1 MLRSWI
7 FFCLCSLFVTSCAK
21 QNFRSPKLHKDKGL
35 EQSQTLV
42 HTVKYPGETLA
53 FIAEWYTGSMANW
66 REIAKFNP
74 GLNPNLI
81 RLGDQIKIPSHLVKR
96 TDPLPKPR
104 SQRVESKQPSLQ
116 PEQGKES
123 QSPLPKQTEQLK
135 KVEESKIKSPT
146 SIERDNKELNNNQT
160 SKAISADNQ
169 PKTETSDPK
178 NQPEEK
184 DSRERIRKELLK
196 ELLE

>member
-1 MLRSWI
+1 
-7 FFCLCSLFVTSCAK
+7 
-21 QNFRSPKLHKDKGL
+21 L

-53 FIAEWYTGSMANW
+53 LIAEWYTGSMANW

-116 PEQGKES
+116 PEQSKES

-146 SIERDNKELNNNQT
+146 SRERDNRELNNNQT

-169 PKTETSDPK
+169 LKTETLDPK